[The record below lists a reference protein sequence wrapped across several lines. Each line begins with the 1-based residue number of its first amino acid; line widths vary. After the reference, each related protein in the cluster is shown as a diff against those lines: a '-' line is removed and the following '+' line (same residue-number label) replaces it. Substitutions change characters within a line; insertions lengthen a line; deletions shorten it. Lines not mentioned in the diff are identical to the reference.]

1 MIDFSYWLLFFS
13 AAFAINLSPG
23 PDLVYILSRTIAQGQ
38 TVGLAS
44 SLGGCAGALV
54 HVVAATLGL
63 SAILAT
69 SAVAFTVV
77 KTVGGAYLFYLGMQ
91 ALRSQGTQFAVA
103 AEKSAPV
110 SVWRAFRQGM
120 LVDILNPK
128 VAIFFMAFLPQFVR
142 AEAGPAAFQT
152 IVLGLLVILVAILVE
167 GLFVLAAARVTNIFR
182 NNRRLSVWLD
192 RVLGSILMGLGVR
205 LMLSQQRS

>member
-1 MIDFSYWLLFFS
+1 MIDVSYWLVFFS
-13 AAFAINLSPG
+13 TALALNIAPG
-23 PDLVYILSRTIAQGQ
+23 PDMVYILSRTIAQGQ
-38 TVGLAS
+38 RVGLAS
-44 SLGGCAGALV
+44 SFGVCAGALV
-54 HVVAATLGL
+54 HVIAAALGL

-77 KTVGGAYLFYLGMQ
+77 KYVGAAYLFYLGVQ
-91 ALRSQGTQFAVA
+91 ALLSKGAQFAVDA
-103 AEKSAPV
+103 KKSAPV

-128 VAIFFMAFLPQFVR
+128 VAIFFMAFLPQFIR

-152 IVLGLLVILVAILVE
+152 IILGLLVILVAILVE
-167 GLFVLAAARVTNIFR
+167 GLFVLAAARVTSIFR

-192 RVLGSILMGLGVR
+192 QVLGSILLGLGIR
-205 LMLSQQRS
+205 LMLTENRS